1 MVRKREATARGLL
14 LTLIVHT
21 WFGWL
26 PASFLASW
34 GAMALT
40 LAATASAIVG
50 LRALVGRAGIAVG
63 AILTMFVGN
72 PLSSLAMPKEPGGRS
87 SESRSRSS
95 VVTVTRRSSTSRAWS
110 SPILPS
116 GARPPVAPSPHRHP
130 SPRG

>member
-26 PASFLASW
+26 PASFLAWW

-40 LAATASAIVG
+40 LAATASAMVG
-50 LRALVGRAGIAVG
+50 LHALIGRAGIAVG

-72 PLSSLAMPKEPGGRS
+72 PLSSLAMPKEPGGR
-87 SESRSRSS
+87 
-95 VVTVTRRSSTSRAWS
+95 VV
-110 SPILPS
+110 
-116 GARPPVAPSPHRHP
+116 GVALSLIGRHRDEEVVHLEGMVEP
-130 SPRG
+130 DPA